1 LAAAAAVL
9 FLQKAKMNSRLKVLL
24 ISPNVEFLPDPVFPI
39 GLAYIAGALRENGI
53 PFKVLDLCFAKDFEE
68 AITSAISSLKP
79 DLISLSI
86 RNIDNVS
93 YPAYTSY
100 LPFYRQI
107 IQTIRKQSDALIVL
121 GGSGF
126 TLLPDAVMAHLQ
138 ADIGIQ
144 GEGESVLIRLIED
157 LEKKDTPIHGIY
169 NTSPEIINNLDDLP
183 LPDRS
188 GFDSKDYLTY
198 GGMGNIQTKRGCPFK
213 CVYCTYPIIEGRN
226 MRLHDPGAV
235 CDEIETMLSDDID
248 TIFIVDNEFNYPMD
262 HALAVSKEIIRR
274 NIKFQWGCYAN
285 PAFVTPELIHVMRD
299 AGCTG
304 IEFGCDAACPEM
316 LLNMGKNFTA
326 DDIKNASDIC
336 KQADMP
342 FCHSLLL
349 GGPGETMDTVKNT
362 VDTVLQ
368 LSPTAAIC
376 MIGIRVFPNT
386 RLSKIA
392 ENEGL
397 VSPEDDY
404 LEPVFYL
411 STAIEN
417 EIVPFIESFAKEH
430 RTWIFPGL
438 NINMNEA
445 MQKKLRKFGIKGPM
459 WEYMKRA
466 QRYKKK

>member
-1 LAAAAAVL
+1 MAAAAVVL
-9 FLQKAKMNSRLKVLL
+9 FLQKTKMNSRLKVLL

-39 GLAYIAGALRENGI
+39 GLAYIAGALKENRI
-53 PFKVLDLCFAKDFEE
+53 PFKILDLCFAKDFKE
-68 AITSAISSLKP
+68 AITSAITSFGP
-79 DLISLSI
+79 NIIGLSI

-100 LPFYRQI
+100 LAFYRQI
-107 IQTIRKQSDALIVL
+107 IQTIRKQSTSFIVL

-126 TLLPDAVMAHLQ
+126 TLLPDAVMKYLE

-144 GEGESVLIRLIED
+144 GEGESAFIRLIQD
-157 LEKKDTPIHGIY
+157 LEKRDAPGPGSY
-169 NTSPEIINNLDDLP
+169 NTSPDIITNLDDLP
-183 LPDRS
+183 IPDRS
-188 GFDSKDYLTY
+188 DFDNQAYLTY

-226 MRLHDPGAV
+226 MRLRDPEAI
-235 CDEIETMLSDDID
+235 CDEIETMTAQGID
-248 TIFIVDNEFNYPMD
+248 NIFFVDNEFNYPVD
-262 HALAVSKEIIRR
+262 HAIAVSKAITQRKIS
-274 NIKFQWGCYAN
+274 FQWGCYAN
-285 PAFVTPELIHVMRD
+285 PAFVTHELIHGMRE

-304 IEFGCDAACPEM
+304 IEFGCDAACLEM
-316 LLNMGKNFTA
+316 LVNMGKNFTVE
-326 DDIKNASDIC
+326 DIKNASDIC
-336 KQADMP
+336 RQADMP

-349 GGPGETMDTVKNT
+349 GGPGETMDTVKET
-362 VDTVLQ
+362 LDTILQ
-368 LSPTAAIC
+368 LSSTAAIC

-392 ENEGL
+392 EEEGL
-397 VSPEDDY
+397 VGPDDNY

-411 STAIEN
+411 SSAIEN
-417 EIVPFIESFAKEH
+417 EIIPFIENFAKEH

-466 QRYKKK
+466 KKYKKK

>member
-1 LAAAAAVL
+1 LAAETAAL
-9 FLQKAKMNSRLKVLL
+9 FLKNMEINSRLKVLL

-39 GLAYIAGALRENGI
+39 GLAYIAGALKENQI
-53 PFKVLDLCFAKDFEE
+53 PFKILDLCFAEDFKED
-68 AITSAISSLKP
+68 ITSAITLFEP
-79 DLISLSI
+79 TIIGLSI

-100 LPFYRQI
+100 LAFYRQI
-107 IQTIRKQSDALIVL
+107 IDTIRKQSNALIVL

-126 TLLPDAVMAHLQ
+126 TLLPDAVMADLQ

-144 GEGESVLIRLIED
+144 GEGESAFIRLLQN
-157 LEKKDTPIHGIY
+157 LEKKDTAISGIY
-169 NTSPEIINNLDDLP
+169 NPTPEIIQNIDDIP
-183 LPDRS
+183 VPDRS
-188 GFDSKDYLTY
+188 GFNSQAYLKY

-213 CVYCTYPIIEGRN
+213 CIYCTYPIIEGKN
-226 MRLHDPGAV
+226 MRLRDPEAV
-235 CDEIETMLSDDID
+235 CDEIETLLSDGID
-248 TIFIVDNEFNYPMD
+248 TIFFVDNEFNYPMD
-262 HALAVSKEIIRR
+262 HALAISKEIIKRKI
-274 NIKFQWGCYAN
+274 NFGWGCYVN
-285 PAFVTPELIHVMRD
+285 PAFVTPELIHAMRN

-304 IEFGCDAACPEM
+304 VEFGCDAASPKM
-316 LLNMGKNFTA
+316 LKNMGKNFTV
-326 DDIKNASDIC
+326 DDIKKASDIC

-349 GGPGETMDTVKNT
+349 GGPGETMDTVKET
-362 VDTVLQ
+362 LDTILQ
-368 LSPTAAIC
+368 TSPTAAIC

-392 ENEGL
+392 ENEGM
-397 VSPEDDY
+397 VSPDNNY

-411 STAIEN
+411 SSAIED
-417 EIVPFIESFAKEH
+417 EIVPFLESFAKEH

-438 NINMNEA
+438 NINMNET

-466 QRYKKK
+466 KKR